1 MAAKPED
8 DVFLGELA
16 KVLGAKRSRMSLSRL
31 VDQVA
36 ESDDSEE
43 LNNQEVLGALLAM
56 GFKPTREELKSVV
69 KLLEDEKEKQREKV
83 DTLPFP
89 RPGTEFST
97 RDSFARINQADRE
110 ELRQI
115 FCLFKQLCR
124 SRAAADEGA
133 EVSLVDWDQSGSISV
148 DELQELLETVGLRID
163 QSELEAKMQELDIDG
178 NGEVDIQEFVDT
190 LSSNITVNYS
200 REEIAESFKVFA
212 KKAPDGYIKVADL
225 RTALQTFMHKD
236 LIDSEIDSLLIH
248 FKDSMGTFPGGDEE
262 YFNYQDYIELMTP
275 LVDMDLDTPSRR
287 FRKPRSSRLI

>member
-1 MAAKPED
+1 MSM
-8 DVFLGELA
+8 
-16 KVLGAKRSRMSLSRL
+16 SRV

-36 ESDDSEE
+36 DGGEAF
-43 LNNQEVLGALLAM
+43 NNEDVLGALLAM
-56 GFKPTREELKSVV
+56 GFEPDREELKSVA

-89 RPGTEFST
+89 RQEAQVPRQST
-97 RDSFARINQADRE
+97 IARINQADSE

-124 SRAAADEGA
+124 SRAAGGEGT
-133 EVSLVDWDQSGSISV
+133 EVSLVDWDASGTISV

-163 QSELEAKMQELDIDG
+163 PAELEAKMQELDVDG

-190 LSSNITVNYS
+190 LSSNMSVGYS
-200 REEIAESFKVFA
+200 PDEIAESFKVFA

-225 RTALQTFMHKD
+225 RSALQTFMHKD
-236 LIDSEIDSLLIH
+236 LIDSEIDSLLSH

-262 YFNYQDYIELMTP
+262 FFNYQDYIELMTP
-275 LVDMDLDTPSRR
+275 LVAMNLDTPSRR
-287 FRKPRSSRLI
+287 FKRPTSSRLI